1 MTAPTTYQQWETAS
15 IRVDQSLA
23 LAKILRELF
32 WNWENEHALGTA
44 YCICAL
50 VPVDLRLVADM
61 LTRELTQASDDLS
74 HMEPIEEVRS

>member
-32 WNWENEHALGTA
+32 WNWENEHAWARPIVYAPWSLWT
-44 YCICAL
+44 CASW
-50 VPVDLRLVADM
+50 R
-61 LTRELTQASDDLS
+61 TC
-74 HMEPIEEVRS
+74 